1 MARTVPDE
9 TPDAGAGTGAASALA
24 KRILSHLVALD
35 LPKGAH
41 VPEQAVA
48 DAMQLSRTPVR
59 KALAALWREGLLRR
73 IEHRGYFLEVPSG
86 ALFAASKELPGGD
99 DELFVQ
105 IGLDHLDGRLA
116 LPLTETVVAE
126 HYGVAQRLAQRVLE
140 SLREEGVVVPAPDG
154 GLVFNTFLLGPEAS
168 RASYAFRRTI
178 EPQIPKLATFRV
190 ERAAL
195 RHCRDEHIRFLALRS
210 DQRTGRIAFAVDAAF
225 HEMVARF
232 GGNPFFLSGVVQH
245 NRLRRLLEYR
255 DSFDEERVTV
265 WLREHLDI
273 VEALSDGDRGAASD
287 LLARHLDRAEASR
300 EARLADG

>member
-1 MARTVPDE
+1 MARTVLDE
-9 TPDAGAGTGAASALA
+9 TPDAGTGTGAASALA

-59 KALAALWREGLLRR
+59 KALAALWREGLLRW

-116 LPLTETVVAE
+116 QPLTEAVVAE

-140 SLREEGVVVPAPDG
+140 SLREEGVIVPAADG
-154 GLVFNTFLLGPEAS
+154 GLVFNAFLLRPEAS

-178 EPQIPKLATFRV
+178 EPQIPKLPTFRV
-190 ERAAL
+190 ERTTL
-195 RHCRDEHIRFLALRS
+195 KHCRDEHIRFLALRS

-273 VEALSDGDRGAASD
+273 VEALSDGDRDAASV
-287 LLARHLDRAEASR
+287 LLSRHLDRAEASR
-300 EARLADG
+300 EARVG